1 MDEETLEDPVIFF
14 TYATSFPPYF
24 YQAEFLKMKDKRIA
38 MNWGRQS
45 GKSLA
50 VAIRALW
57 QAFTYSD
64 QIILILAPTLR
75 QSNIIFRYVKFYAEN
90 KNFILEHITRN
101 TTTEMWFDNGS
112 QIYCL
117 PSGKQSGDNIR
128 GYAARLIIIDEAAY
142 VEEDAFLAIEPSLA
156 ATDGGLILISTPR
169 GRSGFYYEAFA
180 PNSEYKTMHIKS
192 EQCPGIKKEFLEKRR
207 SQLTE
212 NEYKQEYEAEFTS
225 EANTYFRLDQIKD
238 AMIIEKEIEKAEE
251 DCKYDFGVDVARMG
265 EDETV
270 LIIVDKT
277 NKKMVK
283 IDTYSKKP
291 TTEIIDMIKY
301 WYDRFVPESIN
312 VDSASMG
319 AGVCDILLKEQ
330 YPIKMI
336 DLNRTSEKEA
346 IYENLKLLLERRM
359 IKLLKDYKLEDQ
371 LKDIISTFTQ
381 MGRHISASSD
391 RRHEDRV
398 DGLCLACSNIKPV
411 EDETDEFFGA
421 SG

>member
-1 MDEETLEDPVIFF
+1 MNIEDPVEFF
-14 TYATSFPPYF
+14 TFATGLEPYC
-24 YQAEFLKMKDKRIA
+24 YQAEFLRLNDKRIA
-38 MNWGRQS
+38 IRWARQS

-57 QAFTYSD
+57 QAFTFPN
-64 QIILILAPTLR
+64 QVILILAPTLR

-90 KNFILEHITRN
+90 KNDILAHIVRN
-101 TTTEMWFDNGS
+101 TTTEMWFDNGG

-117 PSGKQSGDNIR
+117 PSGHQSGDNIR
-128 GYAARLIIIDEAAY
+128 GYAAKLIIIDEAAY
-142 VEEDAFLAIEPSLA
+142 VDEDAFLAIEPSLA
-156 ATDGGLILISTPR
+156 STDGSLILISTPR
-169 GRSGFYYEAFA
+169 GRTGFYYEAFT
-180 PNSEYKTMHIKS
+180 PESEYKKMHLKAEDS
-192 EQCPGIKKEFLEKRR
+192 PNIKKDFLIKRR

-212 NEYKQEYEAEFTS
+212 NEFKQEYEAEFTT
-225 EANTYFRLDQIKD
+225 EANTYFRLDHIKN
-238 AMIIEKEIEKAEE
+238 AMIIEKEIDNAESNCE
-251 DCKYDFGVDVARMG
+251 YEFGVDVARMG

-283 IDTYSKKP
+283 IDTHSKKP
-291 TTEIIDMIKY
+291 TTETLDMIRY
-301 WYDRFVPESIN
+301 WYNRFKPVSIN

-336 DLNRTSEKEA
+336 DLNRTAEKEA
-346 IYENLKLLLERRM
+346 IYENLKLLLERGT

-371 LKDIISTFTQ
+371 LKDIVYTFTQ
-381 MGRHISASSD
+381 MGRHLSASSD

-398 DGLCLACSNIKPV
+398 DGLCLACANIKPI
-411 EDETDEFFGA
+411 EEEEDEFFGT